1 LKTNIQKVSASFT
14 WASVTSTIL
23 VNHKFSEIKKA
34 NNDIDEEIIA
44 FKEVKYG
51 IDETES
57 MHSKWKYPIY
67 NFLFRQVRNFL
78 SSDKANF
85 EP

>member
-1 LKTNIQKVSASFT
+1 
-14 WASVTSTIL
+14 

-44 FKEVKYG
+44 FKEVKHG

-57 MHSKWKYPIY
+57 MHST
-67 NFLFRQVRNFL
+67 
-78 SSDKANF
+78 
-85 EP
+85 